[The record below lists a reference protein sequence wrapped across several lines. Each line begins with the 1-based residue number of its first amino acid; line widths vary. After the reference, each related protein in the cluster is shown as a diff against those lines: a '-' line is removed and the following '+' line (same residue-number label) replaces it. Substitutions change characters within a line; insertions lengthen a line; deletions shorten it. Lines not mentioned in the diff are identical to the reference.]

1 MPSFF
6 TASKVLWFIACP
18 SNLAVLLALLAL
30 LLFRWR
36 RLSFTLLGVAVLV
49 LAGLGLSPAANALIA
64 PLEDRFP
71 LFRDDGRPID
81 GIIVLGG
88 SEVTDVGLARGVP
101 AFDDAGERMMAFAD
115 LARRYPH
122 ARLAFAGGSSA
133 LLREG
138 GGAESRLVR
147 QSLPVLGI
155 DPARV
160 TFEDRSRN
168 TQENAQF
175 AKALLNPQ
183 PGARWLLVTSAWH
196 MPRAVGCFRAAGF
209 PVEAYPVD
217 FRSPGPHGDG
227 MLIRNRASENL
238 STADTAVREW
248 VGLVTYYLTGKIP
261 SLFPAPQAAG

>member
-6 TASKVLWFIACP
+6 AVSKVLWFIASP
-18 SNLAVLLALLAL
+18 SNLAVLLAVAAL
-30 LLFRWR
+30 LLCRWR
-36 RLSFTLLGVAVLV
+36 RLSLTLLGAAAVLLV
-49 LAGLGLSPAANALIA
+49 ALGFTPASNYLIA

-71 LFRDDGRPID
+71 LFREDGRPVD

-101 AFDDAGERMMAFAD
+101 AFDDGGERMIAFAD

-138 GGAESRLVR
+138 GGAESRMVR

-175 AKALLNPQ
+175 AKALLKPQ
-183 PGARWLLVTSAWH
+183 PGERWLLVTSAWH

-209 PVEAYPVD
+209 PVAAYPVD
-217 FRSPGPHGDG
+217 FRSPGPHGD
-227 MLIRNRASENL
+227 MTVIRNRASENL
-238 STADTAVREW
+238 FTADTAIREW
-248 VGLVTYYLTGKIP
+248 VGLAVYFLTGKIP
-261 SLFPAPQAAG
+261 SLFPTPPAGG